1 MNPQK
6 ESKLVRYYA
15 DNHLIVIGNLY
26 QLIDNISNQLLFL
39 TVSSSDGYAV
49 KQCALFLRSEWEK
62 S

>member
-26 QLIDNISNQLLFL
+26 HLIDITTNQLLFL
-39 TVSSSDGYAV
+39 TVSSSHAYAV
-49 KQCALFLRSEWEK
+49 KQSALFLRSEWEK
-62 S
+62 